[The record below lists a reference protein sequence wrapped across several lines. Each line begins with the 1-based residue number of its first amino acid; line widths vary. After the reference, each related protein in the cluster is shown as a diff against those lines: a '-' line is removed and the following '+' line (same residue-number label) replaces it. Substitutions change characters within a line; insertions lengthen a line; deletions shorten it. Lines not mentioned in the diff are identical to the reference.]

1 MLRRRL
7 TPRNRPFGIVFV
19 LFSLIAAASGLVPAA
34 AQSSGG
40 DLDAFMEKVLARR
53 DDNWKKLQQYILD
66 ERARFEVRGPG
77 RIPIWG
83 DDREFTWYIRDG
95 YFVRSPLRVNGVEV
109 SEHDRRKYEEEF
121 VRREQAREK
130 REANRQSDPQQPGEA
145 TPADAPADVQD
156 LIQQTREPQFISTAY
171 FLRFKFEQG
180 RYALV
185 GRESYDTREVL
196 RIEYYPTRLFDN
208 HDDRRDRDRPGK
220 STDRQSN
227 PRAQEVMRLM
237 NKASLV
243 TLWVEPKLHQIVKYT
258 FDNVGLDFLPGRWLV
273 NVDEIRASMVMREAF
288 PEVWLP
294 ARLDVGASVVFAPG
308 RFDFSQRVEYVDY
321 READVSTSFRPGSAR

>member
-1 MLRRRL
+1 
-7 TPRNRPFGIVFV
+7 
-19 LFSLIAAASGLVPAA
+19 
-34 AQSSGG
+34 
-40 DLDAFMEKVLARR
+40 MEKVLVRR
-53 DDNWKKLQQYILD
+53 DDNWRKLQQYILD

-109 SEHDRRKYEEEF
+109 SESDRRSYEEKF
-121 VRREQAREK
+121 VRQVQAREK
-130 REANRQSDPQQPGEA
+130 READSQSDTPKPEEA

-185 GRESYDTREVL
+185 GRETFETRQVL
-196 RIEYYPTRLFDN
+196 RIEYYPTRLFDD
-208 HDDRRDRDRPGK
+208 DDRKNRSGRSRD
-220 STDRQSN
+220 SQSSN
-227 PRAQEVMRLM
+227 PRGQEVMRLM

-273 NVDEIRASMVMREAF
+273 HVDEIRAGMVMREAF
-288 PEVWLP
+288 ADVWLP
-294 ARLDVGASVVFAPG
+294 ARLDVGASVVFASG
-308 RFDFSQRVEYVDY
+308 RFDFSQRVEYLDY
-321 READVSTSFRPGSAR
+321 REANVSTSFRPGSAR

>member
-1 MLRRRL
+1 MLRKRL
-7 TPRNRPFGIVFV
+7 TPRSR
-19 LFSLIAAASGLVPAA
+19 LIATVFALLSLSGAASGLGPA
-34 AQSSGG
+34 AQSPGG

-77 RIPIWG
+77 RVPVWG

-109 SEHDRRKYEEEF
+109 SESDRRKYEEEF

-130 REANRQSDPQQPGEA
+130 RDANRKSDPQQPGEA

-156 LIQQTREPQFISTAY
+156 LIQQTREPQFVSTAY
-171 FLRFKFEQG
+171 FLRFKFEKG

-185 GRESYDTREVL
+185 GRESYDGRQVL
-196 RIEYYPTRLFDN
+196 RIEYYPTRLFDY
-208 HDDRRDRDRPGK
+208 DDRNDRPGR
-220 STDRQSN
+220 STDRRASN
-227 PRAQEVMRLM
+227 PRGQEVMRLM

-243 TLWVEPKLHQIVKYT
+243 TLWVEPTLHQIVKYT

-273 NVDEIRASMVMREAF
+273 HVDEIRAGMVMREAF
-288 PEVWLP
+288 PDVWLP
-294 ARLDVGASVVFAPG
+294 AGLDVGASVVLASG
-308 RFDFSQRVEYVDY
+308 RFDFSQRVEYLDY
-321 READVSTSFRPGSAR
+321 REANVSTSFRPGSAR

>member
-1 MLRRRL
+1 MPAAARS
-7 TPRNRPFGIVFV
+7 TIFAF
-19 LFSLIAAASGLVPAA
+19 FSLIAVASNPAPVA
-34 AQSSGG
+34 AQAAGN

-109 SEHDRRKYEEEF
+109 SESDRRAYEEKF
-121 VRREQAREK
+121 VRQAQAREK
-130 REANRQSDPQQPGEA
+130 REANSQSSDPQTPEEA
-145 TPADAPADVQD
+145 TPADAAADVQD
-156 LIQQTREPQFISTAY
+156 LIQQTREPQFVSTAY
-171 FLRFKFEQG
+171 FLRFKFEKG

-185 GRESYDTREVL
+185 GRESYDGRPVL

-208 HDDRRDRDRPGK
+208 DDRKDRPGR
-220 STDRQSN
+220 STDRRASN
-227 PRAQEVMRLM
+227 PRGQEVMRLM

-273 NVDEIRASMVMREAF
+273 HVDEIRAGMVRREAF
-288 PEVWLP
+288 PDVWRP
-294 ARLDVGASVVFAPG
+294 AGLDVGASVVLASG
-308 RFDFSQRVEYVDY
+308 RFDF
-321 READVSTSFRPGSAR
+321 

>member
-1 MLRRRL
+1 VPAAARS
-7 TPRNRPFGIVFV
+7 TIFAF
-19 LFSLIAAASGLVPAA
+19 FSLIAVASNPAPVA
-34 AQSSGG
+34 AQAAGN

-109 SEHDRRKYEEEF
+109 SESDRRAYEEKF
-121 VRREQAREK
+121 VRQAQAREK
-130 REANRQSDPQQPGEA
+130 REANSQSSDPQTPEEA
-145 TPADAPADVQD
+145 TPADAAADVQD
-156 LIQQTREPQFISTAY
+156 LIQQTREPQFVSTAY
-171 FLRFKFEQG
+171 FLRFKFEKG

-185 GRESYDTREVL
+185 GRESYDGRPVL

-208 HDDRRDRDRPGK
+208 DDRKDRPGR
-220 STDRQSN
+220 STDRRADN
-227 PRAQEVMRLM
+227 PRGQEVMRLM

-273 NVDEIRASMVMREAF
+273 HVDEIRAGMVMREAF
-288 PEVWLP
+288 PDVWLP
-294 ARLDVGASVVFAPG
+294 AGLDVGASVVLASG
-308 RFDFSQRVEYVDY
+308 RFDFSQRVEYLDY
-321 READVSTSFRPGSAR
+321 REANVSTSFRPGSAR